1 MTTCK
6 ISGHSGWKQK
16 SLLLRVFRK
25 PATFSGGENG
35 QLWNGGPNQK
45 ILLYRPPQSGGSNGQ
60 WWYFQVK
67 ILKFLLTW
75 LLRGL
80 QEILLRGLVA
90 KNFTLLTPSKWGV
103 KWPMVMFL
111 DQNSKIFTNRVGKKS
126 SLDGPIS
133 TLLNFLPIIKL
144 FWLCPI
150 AKSELLSWY
159 PIFWNI
165 LRPIFRLFR
174 RRIFY

>member
-1 MTTCK
+1 MQNFRSFGLKTKMFIITG
-6 ISGHSGWKQK
+6 ISETGDIFGRGKWPTLKRWPK
-16 SLLLRVFRK
+16 SKNFTLS
-25 PATFSGGENG
+25 T
-35 QLWNGGPNQK
+35 
-45 ILLYRPPQSGGSNGQ
+45 PPKWGFNGQ

-67 ILKFLLTW
+67 IMKFLLMW

-90 KNFTLLTPSKWGV
+90 KNFTLLTPPKWGV

-111 DQNSKIFTNRVGKKS
+111 DQNSKIFTKRVGKKS

-165 LRPIFRLFR
+165 LWPIFRWFR
-174 RRIFY
+174 QKMRIFY